1 MSKQIEFSLLPHQK
15 QLLTSNKRFVCMIC
29 GRGAGKTF
37 SASLL
42 CALKALKGER
52 ILVFAQGYKALT
64 ENLFNEIRLRLDKI
78 IGYDKYTY
86 NKGQVKIHIPSSG
99 GTIYGLTYENID
111 SCRGYTEIHSLILD
125 EGCLAPANIL
135 EVAVPCMRG
144 TGDDTQIYITSTP
157 KAASFLNKLIM
168 DKLKSE
174 PDTIELIK
182 AKTTDNIYISNT
194 EYDLMLKSFRDK
206 TMIEQEL
213 NGEIL
218 EGVSNLSLA
227 KIIKN
232 WEWENTN
239 SVPYQVVVGIDP
251 SGFGNDKTSICIR
264 DNKHIYGFWYCDDG
278 QVGNVSTTLY
288 LALRSIGN
296 PKVQCVYIDAGY
308 GKEIYDNLSNLYSC
322 MKVNFGSPS
331 KDKAYLNTRAE
342 MYFSMCYKLSYL
354 TFNDETSMNKVK
366 EEIESIEYLYS
377 GENKIRLIP
386 KDQIREV
393 LGRSPDTTDSLAL
406 TFYEDVD
413 IVEYESKPIR
423 NRLGNPED

>member
-1 MSKQIEFSLLPHQK
+1 M
-15 QLLTSNKRFVCMIC
+15 VC
-29 GRGAGKTF
+29 GRGAGKSF
-37 SASLL
+37 VASL
-42 CALKALKGER
+42 KASICLQQGLR
-52 ILVFAQGYKALT
+52 IIVMAQNYKALS
-64 ENLFNEIRLRLDKI
+64 ENLMNEIVNRLYEMGI
-78 IGYDKYTY
+78 SFTY
-86 NKGQVKIHIPSSG
+86 NKGNMSITTTNG
-99 GTIYGLTYENID
+99 GKLYGISYESIE
-111 SCRGYTEIHSLILD
+111 SCRGFTEISVAILD
-125 EGCLAPANIL
+125 EIALAPANL
-135 EVAVPCMRG
+135 FSTLSFCMRG
-144 TGDDTQIYITSTP
+144 KGIEPKIYTMTTPRVMSWWNRFIKDNKNEVDIIT
-157 KAASFLNKLIM
+157 
-168 DKLKSE
+168 
-174 PDTIELIK
+174 
-182 AKTTDNIYISNT
+182 AKTSDNIYITN
-194 EYDLMLKSFRDK
+194 EQIELMRSTVKDPEMMR
-206 TMIEQEL
+206 QEFD
-213 NGEIL
+213 GEIL

-308 GKEIYDNLSNLYSC
+308 GKEIYDNLSNQYSC
-322 MKVNFGSPS
+322 LKVNFGSPS

-413 IVEYESKPIR
+413 LVEYESKPIR

>member
-1 MSKQIEFSLLPHQK
+1 MNNKITYELLPHQK
-15 QLLTSNKRFVCMIC
+15 KFLQSTSKIVCMVC
-29 GRGAGKTF
+29 GRGAGKSF
-37 SASLL
+37 VASL
-42 CALKALKGER
+42 KAAICLQQGLR
-52 ILVFAQGYKALT
+52 IIVMAQNYKALS
-64 ENLFNEIRLRLDKI
+64 ENLMNEIVNRLYEMGI
-78 IGYDKYTY
+78 SFSY
-86 NKGQVKIHIPSSG
+86 NKGNMSITTTNG
-99 GTIYGLTYENID
+99 GKLYGISYESIE
-111 SCRGYTEIHSLILD
+111 SCRGFTEISVAILD
-125 EGCLAPANIL
+125 EIALAPANL
-135 EVAVPCMRG
+135 FSTLTFCMRG
-144 TGDDTQIYITSTP
+144 KGIEPKIYTMTTPRVTSWFNRFIKDNKNEIDIIT
-157 KAASFLNKLIM
+157 
-168 DKLKSE
+168 
-174 PDTIELIK
+174 
-182 AKTTDNIYISNT
+182 AKTSDNIYIT
-194 EYDLMLKSFRDK
+194 DEQIELMRSTVKDPEMMR
-206 TMIEQEL
+206 QEFD
-213 NGEIL
+213 GEIL

-232 WEWENTN
+232 WEWCASNTN
-239 SVPYQVVVGIDP
+239 PYQVVVGIDP

-296 PKVQCVYIDAGY
+296 PKVQCVFIDAGY
-308 GKEIYDNLSNLYSC
+308 GKEIYDNLSNQYSC
-322 MKVNFGSPS
+322 MKVNFGAPS

-354 TFNDETSMNKVK
+354 SFNDEASMNKVK

-413 IVEYESKPIR
+413 LVEHESTPIR

>member
-1 MSKQIEFSLLPHQK
+1 MNNKITYELLPHQK
-15 QLLTSNKRFVCMIC
+15 KFLQSTSKIVCMVC
-29 GRGAGKTF
+29 GRGAGKSF
-37 SASLL
+37 VASL
-42 CALKALKGER
+42 KAAICLQQGLR
-52 ILVFAQGYKALT
+52 IIVMAQNYKALS
-64 ENLFNEIRLRLDKI
+64 ENLMNEIVNRLYEMGI
-78 IGYDKYTY
+78 SFSY
-86 NKGQVKIHIPSSG
+86 NKGNMSITTTNG
-99 GTIYGLTYENID
+99 GKLYGISYESIE
-111 SCRGYTEIHSLILD
+111 SCRGFTEISVAILD
-125 EGCLAPANIL
+125 EIALAPANL
-135 EVAVPCMRG
+135 FSTLTFCMRG
-144 TGDDTQIYITSTP
+144 KGIEPKIYTMTTPRVMSWWNRFIKDNKNEVDIIT
-157 KAASFLNKLIM
+157 
-168 DKLKSE
+168 
-174 PDTIELIK
+174 
-182 AKTTDNIYISNT
+182 AKTSDNIYITN
-194 EYDLMLKSFRDK
+194 EQIELMRSTVKDPEMMR
-206 TMIEQEL
+206 QEFD
-213 NGEIL
+213 GEIL

-296 PKVQCVYIDAGY
+296 PKVQCVFIDAGY
-308 GKEIYDNLSNLYSC
+308 GKEIYDNLSNQYSC

-413 IVEYESKPIR
+413 LVEHESKPIR

>member
-1 MSKQIEFSLLPHQK
+1 MKNKITYELLPHQK
-15 QLLTSNKRFVCMIC
+15 KFLQSTSKIVCMVC
-29 GRGAGKTF
+29 GRGAGKSF
-37 SASLL
+37 VASL
-42 CALKALKGER
+42 KAAICLQQGLR
-52 ILVFAQGYKALT
+52 IIVMAQNYKALS
-64 ENLFNEIRLRLDKI
+64 ENLMNEIVNRLYEMGI
-78 IGYDKYTY
+78 SFTY
-86 NKGQVKIHIPSSG
+86 NKGNMSITTTNG
-99 GTIYGLTYENID
+99 GKLYGISYESIE
-111 SCRGYTEIHSLILD
+111 SCRGFTEISVAILD
-125 EGCLAPANIL
+125 EIALAPANL
-135 EVAVPCMRG
+135 FSTLSFCMRG
-144 TGDDTQIYITSTP
+144 KGIEPKIYTMTTPRVMSWWNRFIKDNKNEVDIIT
-157 KAASFLNKLIM
+157 
-168 DKLKSE
+168 
-174 PDTIELIK
+174 
-182 AKTTDNIYISNT
+182 AKTSDNIYITN
-194 EYDLMLKSFRDK
+194 EQIELMRSTVKDPEMMR
-206 TMIEQEL
+206 QEFD
-213 NGEIL
+213 GEIL

-308 GKEIYDNLSNLYSC
+308 GKEIYDNLSNQYSC
-322 MKVNFGSPS
+322 LKVNFGSPS

-413 IVEYESKPIR
+413 LVEYESKPIR

>member
-1 MSKQIEFSLLPHQK
+1 MKNKITYELLPHQK
-15 QLLTSNKRFVCMIC
+15 KFLQSTSKIVCMVC
-29 GRGAGKTF
+29 GRGAGKSF
-37 SASLL
+37 VASL
-42 CALKALKGER
+42 KAAICLQQGLR
-52 ILVFAQGYKALT
+52 IIVMAQNYKALS
-64 ENLFNEIRLRLDKI
+64 ENLMNEIVNRLYEMGI
-78 IGYDKYTY
+78 SFSY
-86 NKGQVKIHIPSSG
+86 NKGNMSITTTNG
-99 GTIYGLTYENID
+99 GKLYGISYESIE
-111 SCRGYTEIHSLILD
+111 SCRGFTEISVAILD
-125 EGCLAPANIL
+125 EIALAPANL
-135 EVAVPCMRG
+135 FSTLTFCMRG
-144 TGDDTQIYITSTP
+144 KGIEPKIYTMTTPRVMSWFNRFIKDNKNEIDIIT
-157 KAASFLNKLIM
+157 
-168 DKLKSE
+168 
-174 PDTIELIK
+174 
-182 AKTTDNIYISNT
+182 AKTSDNIYITN
-194 EYDLMLKSFRDK
+194 EQIELMRSTVKDPEMMR
-206 TMIEQEL
+206 QEFD
-213 NGEIL
+213 GEIL

-232 WEWENTN
+232 WEWENAN

-278 QVGNVSTTLY
+278 QVANVSTTLY

-296 PKVQCVYIDAGY
+296 PKVQCVFIDAGY
-308 GKEIYDNLSNLYSC
+308 GKEIYDNLSNQYSC
-322 MKVNFGSPS
+322 MKVNFGAPS

-354 TFNDETSMNKVK
+354 TFNDEASMNKVK

-413 IVEYESKPIR
+413 LVEYESTPIR

>member
-1 MSKQIEFSLLPHQK
+1 M
-15 QLLTSNKRFVCMIC
+15 VC
-29 GRGAGKTF
+29 GRGAGKSF
-37 SASLL
+37 VASL
-42 CALKALKGER
+42 KAAICLQQGLR
-52 ILVFAQGYKALT
+52 IIVMAQNYKALS
-64 ENLFNEIRLRLDKI
+64 ENLMNEIVNRLYEMGI
-78 IGYDKYTY
+78 SFTY
-86 NKGQVKIHIPSSG
+86 NKGNMSITTTNG
-99 GTIYGLTYENID
+99 GKLYGISYESIE
-111 SCRGYTEIHSLILD
+111 SCRGFTEISVAILD
-125 EGCLAPANIL
+125 EIALAPANL
-135 EVAVPCMRG
+135 FSTLSFCMRG
-144 TGDDTQIYITSTP
+144 KGIEPKIYTMTTPRVMSWWNRFIKDNKNEVDIIT
-157 KAASFLNKLIM
+157 
-168 DKLKSE
+168 
-174 PDTIELIK
+174 
-182 AKTTDNIYISNT
+182 AKTSDNIYITN
-194 EYDLMLKSFRDK
+194 EQIELMRSTVKDPEMMR
-206 TMIEQEL
+206 QEFD
-213 NGEIL
+213 GEIL

-308 GKEIYDNLSNLYSC
+308 GKEIYDNLSNQYSC
-322 MKVNFGSPS
+322 LKVNFGSPS
-331 KDKAYLNTRAE
+331 KDKAYLNNRAE

-413 IVEYESKPIR
+413 LVEYESTPIR

>member
-1 MSKQIEFSLLPHQK
+1 MKNKITYELLPHQK
-15 QLLTSNKRFVCMIC
+15 KFLQSTSKIVCMVC
-29 GRGAGKTF
+29 GRGAGKSF
-37 SASLL
+37 VASLKAAI
-42 CALKALKGER
+42 CLKQGLR
-52 ILVFAQGYKALT
+52 IIVMAQNYKSLS
-64 ENLFNEIRLRLDKI
+64 ENLMNEIVNRLYEMGI
-78 IGYDKYTY
+78 SFTY
-86 NKGQVKIHIPSSG
+86 NKGNMSITTPNG
-99 GTIYGLTYENID
+99 GKLYGISYESIE
-111 SCRGYTEIHSLILD
+111 SCRGFTEISVAILD
-125 EGCLAPANIL
+125 EIALAPANL
-135 EVAVPCMRG
+135 FTTLTFCMRG
-144 TGDDTQIYITSTP
+144 KGIEPKIYTMTTPRVMSWWNRFIKDNKNEVDIIT
-157 KAASFLNKLIM
+157 
-168 DKLKSE
+168 
-174 PDTIELIK
+174 
-182 AKTTDNIYISNT
+182 AKTSDNIYITN
-194 EYDLMLKSFRDK
+194 EQIELMRSTVKDPEMMR
-206 TMIEQEL
+206 QEFD
-213 NGEIL
+213 GEIL

-232 WEWENTN
+232 WEWETANTN
-239 SVPYQVVVGIDP
+239 PYKVVVGIDP

-278 QVGNVSTTLY
+278 QVGNVNTTLY

-296 PKVQCVYIDAGY
+296 PKVQCVFIDAGY
-308 GKEIYDNLSNLYSC
+308 GKEIYDNLSNQYSC
-322 MKVNFGSPS
+322 MKVNFGAPS

-354 TFNDETSMNKVK
+354 TFNDEISMNKVK

-413 IVEYESKPIR
+413 IVEYEPSPIR